1 MLQKGK
7 ARYELEV
14 KPLRGLAISSFLI
27 SFKTV
32 QYSPTSNTSTFSEP
46 DITLEDGEDKE
57 EIRNYLLLSHTY
69 PFSYVVIVTQQENW
83 ALN

>member
-14 KPLRGLAISSFLI
+14 KLLRGLAISNFLI

-32 QYSPTSNTSTFSEP
+32 QYSQTSNTSTFSEP
-46 DITLEDGEDKE
+46 DITLEDG
-57 EIRNYLLLSHTY
+57 
-69 PFSYVVIVTQQENW
+69 
-83 ALN
+83 